1 MSMLVWLIVGALIGG
16 IAARAVGAGT
26 RQGVLLNLV
35 VGIFG
40 ALVGGRLVWP
50 MIAGDTLGG
59 TPYELSTF
67 AVVLACTGSVL
78 VVANLIRRLARS

>member
-1 MSMLVWLIVGALIGG
+1 MSVLVWLIVGALFGA

-50 MIAGDTLGG
+50 MIAVGTLGG
-59 TPYELSTF
+59 TPYELATF
-67 AVVLACTGSVL
+67 AVVLACAGSVL
-78 VVANLIRRLARS
+78 VVANLIRQLARS